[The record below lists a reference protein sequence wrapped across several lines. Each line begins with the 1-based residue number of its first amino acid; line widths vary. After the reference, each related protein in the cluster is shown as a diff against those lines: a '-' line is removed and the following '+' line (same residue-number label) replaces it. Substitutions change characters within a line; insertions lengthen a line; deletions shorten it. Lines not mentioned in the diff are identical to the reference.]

1 MKELI
6 QVINSFQ
13 ELDLDTETAIEK
25 YFIVEKFRKNE
36 LIIQQGKI
44 CKKIYFI
51 KSGAVRRFSFENG
64 LEITKWIYTDN
75 QFVTSLSSFFE
86 QKPSFESFQTCED
99 TILYSLAYSDEQIL
113 LDYPLFL
120 KFHIKQLRLYLSKIN
135 EFHHLFRVM
144 NANEKYLFL
153 LDSFPQIIIKA
164 KLKHIA
170 SLIGVS
176 QETLSRIR
184 ASISLHYIK

>member
-13 ELDLDTETAIEK
+13 ELDLDTETAIKK
-25 YFIVEKFRKNE
+25 YFVVERFKKDE

-64 LEITKWIYTDN
+64 LEVTKWIYTDN

-99 TILYSLAYSDEQIL
+99 TILYSLTYSDEQIL

-184 ASISLHYIK
+184 ASIS